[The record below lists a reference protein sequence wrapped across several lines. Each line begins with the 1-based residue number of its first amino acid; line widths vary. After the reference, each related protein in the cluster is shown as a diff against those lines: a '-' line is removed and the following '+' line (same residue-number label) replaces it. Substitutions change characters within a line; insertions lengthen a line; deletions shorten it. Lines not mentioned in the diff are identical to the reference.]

1 MSLYKPPNSNFW
13 WSDLRHNGKRL
24 RETTYMVD
32 KAQAQIVHNRRQME
46 IWAQDSAP
54 GTGCFWSQAR
64 DAWLNSG
71 AQHRV
76 VGAGSPRDQ
85 DGSIDVTIR
94 TARRLLRADA
104 LQPQKETS

>member
-1 MSLYKPPNSNFW
+1 MAASVALELRAMVKLHREILRRLKQLGVKVV
-13 WSDLRHNGKRL
+13 DLR
-24 RETTYMVD
+24 
-32 KAQAQIVHNRRQME
+32 IVKGHAHFTLEM
-46 IWAQDSAP
+46 P
-54 GTGCFWSQAR
+54 
-64 DAWLNSG
+64 SG

-85 DGSIDVTIR
+85 DGSIDITVQ